1 LAIEYRWAEGRL
13 DRLPALAAELVERK
27 VDVIVVSGAVSAL
40 AASDATT
47 SIPIVQA
54 GGGDPVRSSGVAGSL
69 ARPDGNLTGLT
80 NQCEELSSKLLEPL
94 LMMIPT
100 VSRIGVLFVP
110 DVPVTKLQLRR
121 IQDAARALS
130 VTVSAVGVPEAAALD
145 NAFSTLAQ
153 QNVGGLVVL
162 SARTRRQGDRVT
174 RPWLRLPP

>member
-1 LAIEYRWAEGRL
+1 
-13 DRLPALAAELVERK
+13 
-27 VDVIVVSGAVSAL
+27 
-40 AASDATT
+40 
-47 SIPIVQA
+47 
-54 GGGDPVRSSGVAGSL
+54 
-69 ARPDGNLTGLT
+69 
-80 NQCEELSSKLLEPL
+80 LSSKLLEPL

-162 SARTRRQGDRVT
+162 SATLFAVQVQRIVERASKVNLPTIYPYSFYIEEGGLMSYGVNRYENFRQAARFVDRILKGA
-174 RPWLRLPP
+174 RPSDLPIEQTTFESVINLKTAKAFGLNVPPNLLALADKVIE